1 MCPGLRYSILSR
13 RRNAHEVLVQVATCN
28 NAAAAQAEPVAELGA
43 GIGAQLGTFAQG
55 TAQIFVSYAEFKAKS
70 NYTRQTKLSLVI
82 SMKRGEGE
90 RE

>member
-28 NAAAAQAEPVAELGA
+28 NAAAQAASATDLGA